1 MDEINEI
8 AELASDWWVK
18 QIINP
23 EFDNGDASF
32 EGFMASYFSKQ
43 LVEPLTE
50 DQIMGFKDDLKL
62 FILNRLSKV
71 DKYLGVMQYEY
82 EYRAFTD
89 LSTDYAPTTF
99 LHEIA
104 KQNNIKDTNFP
115 IKTTMW
121 VSRNY
126 LAVKGGYT
134 AGINILYANSKYYED
149 KIKSYED
156 SIKEMKEQNDEEWN
170 KIHSF
175 PKNEIIE
182 EQQKVLESLNKEYE
196 VIKKNGPK
204 GLARLS

>member
-43 LVEPLTE
+43 LLEPLTE

-82 EYRAFTD
+82 EYRTFTD

>member
-82 EYRAFTD
+82 EYRTFTD